1 MSYTL
6 RGRLDS
12 RLVAALGPVVAAAV
26 LALVLHKWWPVEV
39 AALMIGAG
47 VVLDVLLY
55 DRVLDYQPSWLALP
69 FGVLELGVVMALA
82 RLTGVRAPLAGAIA
96 FFAGAWLLGQ
106 VLGQAIFPWLRLSYG
121 DDGGELGR
129 PGASAGVTVAALFLA
144 AGGVAYATKPPTVT
158 LSAGVHRGPLVIDRQ
173 ETLVGKPGAIVQGG
187 ILIEASG
194 VEVKNVTVLGGTN
207 GIDVESARRVKLE
220 GVHVMGASQDG
231 IHVRFSQVMISGCT
245 VALTAPF
252 TQAIDISYSM
262 GDGMSSVEN
271 CDIDGGNEGIVTHS
285 SMVMV
290 MGNRVRGTK
299 LRGITMTEMSMG
311 DVAQNEVTGAT
322 GVGVYCG
329 DHSECNIN
337 RNVVAGTKG
346 DGTGNLAERGVG
358 IEANFFA
365 DANLEKNVLVGNP
378 APVASFDQS
387 QVTR

>member
-1 MSYTL
+1 
-6 RGRLDS
+6 
-12 RLVAALGPVVAAAV
+12 
-26 LALVLHKWWPVEV
+26 
-39 AALMIGAG
+39 
-47 VVLDVLLY
+47 
-55 DRVLDYQPSWLALP
+55 
-69 FGVLELGVVMALA
+69 
-82 RLTGVRAPLAGAIA
+82 
-96 FFAGAWLLGQ
+96 
-106 VLGQAIFPWLRLSYG
+106 
-121 DDGGELGR
+121 
-129 PGASAGVTVAALFLA
+129 
-144 AGGVAYATKPPTVT
+144 
-158 LSAGVHRGPLVIDRQ
+158 
-173 ETLVGKPGAIVQGG
+173 
-187 ILIEASG
+187 
-194 VEVKNVTVLGGTN
+194 
-207 GIDVESARRVKLE
+207 
-220 GVHVMGASQDG
+220 
-231 IHVRFSQVMISGCT
+231 MISGCT